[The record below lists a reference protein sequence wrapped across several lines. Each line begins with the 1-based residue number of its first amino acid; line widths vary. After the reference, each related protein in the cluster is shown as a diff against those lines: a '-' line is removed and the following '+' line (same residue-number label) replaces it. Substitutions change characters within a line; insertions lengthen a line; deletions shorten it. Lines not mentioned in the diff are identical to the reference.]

1 MPDIQQMNG
10 FDLDANRDQ
19 TVWRYL
25 DFPRLLSLLLSNELP
40 FIQPD
45 SFGDP
50 WEGMPNLSDSK
61 ILLEKNQTHLSRPQ
75 LQQYAI
81 SCWHM
86 HQNESA
92 AMWDKYASKGF
103 LVQSSVGRLVDSL
116 KVADR
121 KLMVGRVM
129 YKNPGTSDWVSDFPE
144 CLFQKREEYFHE
156 EEFRIII
163 TLSTEERYAIDH
175 CKKKDCDGWGIVQTK
190 KDEYSLLRTR
200 YRTTSFNGVRP
211 LKNGLPAAVDLNRLI
226 DAIYTSPSLPDWVE
240 ETLKVL
246 LDRLGIEKV
255 VTASDFGQP
264 HPLASTFVKLDLID
278 KD

>member
-10 FDLDANRDQ
+10 FDLEANRDR

-45 SFGDP
+45 SFGDT
-50 WEGMPNLSDSK
+50 WEGMPNLNDSK
-61 ILLEKNQTHLSRPQ
+61 LLLTTSLEHQSKPQ
-75 LQQYAI
+75 LQQYAV

-92 AMWDKYASKGF
+92 AMWGQYASKGF
-103 LVQSSVGRLVDSL
+103 LIQSSVGRLIDSL
-116 KVADR
+116 EATDR

-129 YKNPGTSDWVSDFPE
+129 YRNPGTSDWVSDFPE

-163 TLSTEERYAIDH
+163 TLGTDERYAIDH
-175 CKKKDCDGWGIVQTK
+175 CKKNDCDGWGIVQTN

-200 YRTTSFNGVRP
+200 YRTATFNGIRP
-211 LKNGLPAAVDLNRLI
+211 LKNGLPVAIDLNHLI

-246 LDRLGIEKV
+246 LERLGIEKV
-255 VTASDFGQP
+255 VTSSNFGKP
-264 HPLASTFVKLDLID
+264 HPLASTFVKLDQID
-278 KD
+278 KN